1 MKIILMVVFSV
12 LLGISLNDRMPRLY
26 QSRPALV
33 NTVALVTPTPTPS
46 TTDVVLAITKEF
58 APEGKTIV
66 KKMLDISFCES
77 GWRWDAINIQNRNG
91 SVDHGALQINSIHT
105 KRYGN
110 GFKTDLQENVR
121 VAHEIFKASGV
132 SPWVCSGNLGMK

>member
-1 MKIILMVVFSV
+1 MKTFIL
-12 LLGISLNDRMPRLY
+12 LLLAISLGLRLSGYMPHLFV
-26 QSRPALV
+26 QQGVQGS
-33 NTVALVTPTPTPS
+33 TVAVVTPTPTPS
-46 TTDVVLAITKEF
+46 TTDVIVAITKEF

-77 GWRWDAINIQNRNG
+77 GWRWDAINTKNKNG

-110 GFKTDLQENVR
+110 GFKTDLNENVR

-132 SPWVCSGNLGMK
+132 NPWVCAGNLGMK